1 MTYKSAIRNAYFF
14 GIFALGASTPFLP
27 VFLKERL
34 GFDNRELAL
43 ILMVRPAMALLGQPF
58 WSWRADSTR
67 SRTGLAATASV
78 LSALCFP
85 LVLAGHRFPA
95 VLLFMAL
102 SAFFF
107 MPFNSMSD
115 TITFDYLGAS
125 RRNHFG
131 SFRIFAS
138 LGFFAAVI
146 LSGPLYDRLGLRWLF
161 LLFSLG
167 MLVSAGFIRKVPSR
181 RRDARASGDWRPLL
195 AFLGRR
201 NVLFF
206 ILAVLVSETANQ
218 MAYVFLSVYAKSL
231 GANNAQTGWIW
242 ATATGMEMITMA
254 FMPFIIRRL
263 GLKNVLVLGTF
274 FVLFRWMPFAFVDA
288 WWMLLPFQCVH
299 IITLTFVYVGAAIFM
314 DAEAPPAIRFSA
326 QAFFST
332 FVLNGAALVGTLL
345 GGLISQRHGYAPIFF
360 VSGALGVF
368 SAAVMAVFVRNP
380 SRIHLPGG
388 ETAPRPQAGHPP
400 ARS

>member
-67 SRTGLAATASV
+67 SRTRLAATASV

-146 LSGPLYDRLGLRWLF
+146 LAGPLYDRLGLRWLF

-167 MLVSAGFIRKVPSR
+167 MLISAGFIRQVPSR
-181 RRDARASGDWRPLL
+181 RRQTRSVGDWRSLL
-195 AFLGRR
+195 AFLRKR

-254 FMPFIIRRL
+254 FMPSIIRRL

-274 FVLFRWMPFAFVDA
+274 FVLFRWMPFAFVGN
-288 WWMLLPFQCVH
+288 WWMLLPFQCFH
-299 IITLTFVYVGAAIFM
+299 LITLTFVYVGAAIFM
-314 DAEAPPAIRFSA
+314 DAEAPPGIRFSA

-332 FVLNGAALVGTLL
+332 FVLNGSALIGTLL

-360 VSGALGVF
+360 VSGALGVV
-368 SAAVMAVFVRNP
+368 SAAIMAFFVRNP

-388 ETAPRPQAGHPP
+388 ESALHPRTDPP
-400 ARS
+400 SEPG

>member
-1 MTYKSAIRNAYFF
+1 LTYKSAIRNAYFF
-14 GIFALGASTPFLP
+14 GIFAMGASTPFLP

-58 WSWRADSTR
+58 WSWRADSTQ
-67 SRTGLAATASV
+67 SRTRLAAAASV

-95 VLLFMAL
+95 VLLLMAL
-102 SAFFF
+102 SAFFL

-131 SFRIFAS
+131 S
-138 LGFFAAVI
+138 
-146 LSGPLYDRLGLRWLF
+146 WLF

-167 MLVSAGFIRKVPSR
+167 MLSSAGFIRKVPSR
-181 RRDARASGDWRPLL
+181 RSETRQAGDWRPLF
-195 AFLGRR
+195 AFLRRR

-206 ILAVLVSETANQ
+206 ILAILVSETANQ

-263 GLKNVLVLGTF
+263 GLKNVLLLGTF
-274 FVLFRWMPFAFVDA
+274 FVLFRWMPFAFVHD
-288 WWMLLPFQCVH
+288 WWMLLPFQCLH

-314 DAEAPPAIRFSA
+314 DAEAPPGIRFSA

-332 FVLNGAALVGTLL
+332 FVLNGAALIGTLA
-345 GGLISQRHGYAPIFF
+345 GGLISQRFGYAPLFF
-360 VSGALGVF
+360 VSGLLGIVAAAMLAL
-368 SAAVMAVFVRNP
+368 FVRNP
-380 SRIHLPGG
+380 SHIHLPGQEG
-388 ETAPRPQAGHPP
+388 SHHAAG
-400 ARS
+400 RSPERV